1 MAHCATYLENKR
13 YEFNMKKSKL
23 NFLLVVITAIIS
35 YLFQSASQQ
44 KLFLLEDVFTDKVH
58 QRVFSHSKVIIL
70 ILGILY
76 ILFYIIIWYREKNIL
91 QRQSG
96 TDICQYIFNQ
106 ISIQLEEEDKSHI
119 RVTLFKASKYPFNDK
134 KLKFYSRYQIKQPM
148 RKTKVKF
155 APGQG
160 CAGICF
166 ESQSVTYIES
176 RNEYNNTTQQKA
188 YKKEMQK
195 KCNMDPNIT
204 DKLNIKSCKLL
215 GLPIKCSDSGQ
226 TWGVILID
234 TDKKNINIQD
244 MAIQLQLVVD
254 GYTPFFKE
262 A

>member
-1 MAHCATYLENKR
+1 
-13 YEFNMKKSKL
+13 MKKSKL
-23 NFLLVVITAIIS
+23 NFILVVITAIIS

-44 KLFLLEDVFTDKVH
+44 KLFLLEDILTDKVH
-58 QRVFSHSKVIIL
+58 QQVFSHSTIIIL

-76 ILFYIIIWYREKNIL
+76 ILFYIIIWHREKYIL
-91 QRQSG
+91 QRKSG
-96 TDICQYIFNQ
+96 TDICQYIFDQ
-106 ISIQLEEEDKSHI
+106 ISTQLKEEDKSHI

-160 CAGICF
+160 CAGLCF
-166 ESQSVTYIES
+166 ESQSVIYIES
-176 RNEYNNTTQQKA
+176 KTEYSNNITQQNA
-188 YKKEMQK
+188 YKREMLSR
-195 KCNMDPNIT
+195 CNMDSEII

-234 TDKKNINIQD
+234 TDKKNIDIQN
-244 MAIQLQLVVD
+244 MAIQLQKVVD